1 MAYIIY
7 LVLYHL
13 FLQLKRVLPKLK
25 LVVALG
31 FLQSFHSDFVNFEVG
46 PRILVLRWVAL
57 GYMYHSE
64 KKMMMKI

>member
-31 FLQSFHSDFVNFEVG
+31 FLQSFHSDFVNFEVCPG
-46 PRILVLRWVAL
+46 PTGPPLGGARIYV
-57 GYMYHSE
+57 S
-64 KKMMMKI
+64 